1 MQSQSQCLPSD
12 IENNGSKR
20 RYKTKTKELFKIIR
34 HAPVCGHKNRA
45 RAEQNPAAI
54 EFPKTAKNK
63 DPATIICK
71 TVETTTKTYDT
82 KSIYSHSKVLCLPGH
97 STSNALPALV
107 ERATHDATV

>member
-1 MQSQSQCLPSD
+1 MTPKTTDQN
-12 IENNGSKR
+12 IVGKR
-20 RYKTKTKELFKIIR
+20 QRQRKEVFKITR

-82 KSIYSHSKVLCLPGH
+82 KSIYSVLCLPGH
-97 STSNALPALV
+97 SRSNTLPALV